1 MPRPVLTPRSREWRF
16 QNLVIPLSVPEPASP
31 STSAEAY
38 SKPLSEVAY
47 LVVRGLQ
54 EKQQIPL
61 LVTTLTNL
69 MSDLQSKPG
78 KCITEEDL
86 KDTFKMVA
94 VQVLPPSE
102 MEIIFPLPDA
112 AKKVSRKLQGRR
124 SRTRSKQSLSQS
136 SSLAENVIP
145 QA

>member
-16 QNLVIPLSVPEPASP
+16 QNLVIPLSVGDPASP
-31 STSAEAY
+31 RKGAEIY

-54 EKQQIPL
+54 EKQQTPL
-61 LVTTLTNL
+61 LITALTNL
-69 MSDLQSKPG
+69 VNDLPSKPG
-78 KCITEEDL
+78 KCITEEEL
-86 KDTFKMVA
+86 KDTLKMVA
-94 VQVLPPSE
+94 VQVLPPNE